1 MLTSRG
7 WRVSPAAVFVAVLF
21 AVAVFLAAHPA
32 WDSAEDPAPVG
43 HGASGSARVTVV
55 KQGSAQPS
63 LAVSNSSA
71 RSTPKSAG
79 S

>member
-7 WRVSPAAVFVAVLF
+7 WRVSPAAAFVAVLL
-21 AVAVFLAAHPA
+21 AVAVFLATHPA

-43 HGASGSARVTVV
+43 YAATGA
-55 KQGSAQPS
+55 KQAPAQPR